1 MDYQKLKFKDIQN
14 SKKGKNTSYIMEYN
28 REQIQFLDILV
39 IKEEENVG
47 TDIFCKPTDTH
58 QYVNFRSAHSSYIKR
73 NIAF

>member
-39 IKEEENVG
+39 IEEEENVG
-47 TDIFCKPTDTH
+47 MDIFCKPIDTH